1 MKLKKPKYRRQIAY
15 YTALKDP
22 DPDKL
27 TPHACA
33 IVAAIQSYGGRPATR
48 AELIVALSK
57 RIRGSRQSPT
67 RIISFH
73 KKTLL
78 AANFIRVTKK
88 PAPLGMPAQKARR
101 PAPRQFLPR
110 RLRSPDTCIR

>member
-1 MKLKKPKYRRQIAY
+1 MKPKKTKYRRQIAY

-22 DPDKL
+22 DPTKL

-33 IVAAIQSYGGRPATR
+33 VVAAIQSYGRPATR
-48 AELIVALSK
+48 AELIAALSK
-57 RIRGSRQSPT
+57 RIRGSRQTPT

-78 AANFIRVTKK
+78 AASFIRVTKR
-88 PAPLGMPAQKARR
+88 PAPLGMPSQRTPPPRNAKA
-101 PAPRQFLPR
+101 AVVA
-110 RLRSPDTCIR
+110 